1 MEIMGTIGK
10 SAVMVLAILAGS
22 LQTLFA
28 GSGPDCARL
37 AGRRCAVET
46 ATAAKP
52 KKELKTVTFSV
63 SMHCENCVKKIT
75 ENISFGKGVKGL
87 EISLEDKKV
96 EITYDP
102 AKTDADRLAETIRS
116 LGYDVE
122 RRKTD
127 DTVQKD

>member
-1 MEIMGTIGK
+1 
-10 SAVMVLAILAGS
+10 MVLAILAGS

-75 ENISFGKGVKGL
+75 ENISFVKGVKGL

-102 AKTDADRLAETIRS
+102 AKTDADRLAETIRL

-122 RRKTD
+122 RKKTD

>member
-1 MEIMGTIGK
+1 MGTIGK

-37 AGRRCAVET
+37 TGRCSVET

-52 KKELKTVTFSV
+52 KKELKTVTFTV

-75 ENISFGKGVKGL
+75 ENISFVKGVKGL

-127 DTVQKD
+127 DTVKKD

>member
-1 MEIMGTIGK
+1 MK
-10 SAVMVLAILAGS
+10 AAQSA
-22 LQTLFA
+22 
-28 GSGPDCARL
+28 
-37 AGRRCAVET
+37 
-46 ATAAKP
+46 
-52 KKELKTVTFSV
+52 
-63 SMHCENCVKKIT
+63 NCVKKIT

-122 RRKTD
+122 RKKTD
-127 DTVQKD
+127 DTVKKD

>member
-1 MEIMGTIGK
+1 MEIMVTIGK

-28 GSGPDCARL
+28 GSGSDCAHL
-37 AGRRCAVET
+37 TGRCSVET

-63 SMHCENCVKKIT
+63 SMHCEKCVKKIT

-127 DTVQKD
+127 DTVKKD